1 MDTRTVALI
10 VTLALVT
17 AGCSPRTRLIAG
29 TATSDDSFSQ
39 TELIARVKT
48 ALLNDEV
55 VGTRRIDVH
64 ATGNDIN
71 LTGRVASAAERDR
84 ALQIARGVPGVRS
97 ATSNLEIRP

>member
-1 MDTRTVALI
+1 MRVVILAVAVML
-10 VTLALVT
+10 TLSAC
-17 AGCSPRTRLIAG
+17 ASRTRLIAG